1 MSVNGQG
8 EDDLRRHLRAPVTLE
23 VRYRTTGSFLVSY
36 SINLSVGGLLLETTE
51 PSLLVGA
58 TLLVRFTV
66 PGAGEVVETQAR
78 VVWVREPTEPGAR
91 RGLGL
96 QFEGLEQRMGL
107 LIDRLVRRFE
117 GLTLVA
123 VAARGV
129 PLERLSRY
137 LRSALACSVVQ
148 VASDALG
155 ELALSVGGRSVDLLA
170 VDLDSTGPAGVA
182 ALNWARSLSPRI
194 PAVVVADHPEAV
206 AAAELDDAATVI
218 RGPLSFDKVRRCVLD
233 VLSRPLAGTP

>member
-1 MSVNGQG
+1 MSARTAG
-8 EDDLRRHLRAPVTLE
+8 EDEARRHLRAPLALE

-36 SINLSVGGLLLETTE
+36 SLNLSVGGLLLETAD
-51 PSLLVGA
+51 PAPPVGA
-58 TLLVRFTV
+58 TLVVRFTV
-66 PGAGEVVETQAR
+66 PGAGETIETQAR
-78 VVWVREPTEPGAR
+78 VVWVREPLEPGGR
-91 RGLGL
+91 RSLGL

-123 VAARGV
+123 VAARGA

-137 LRSALACSVVQ
+137 LRSALACTVVQ
-148 VASDALG
+148 VGADALSEMAVTVQG
-155 ELALSVGGRSVDLLA
+155 CSVDLLA
-170 VDLDSTGPAGVA
+170 VDLDSTGPAGLA
-182 ALNWARSLSPRI
+182 ALSWARTAVPRI

-206 AAAELDDAATVI
+206 AAAEADGAATVI

-233 VLSRPLAGTP
+233 VLARPLAGAS